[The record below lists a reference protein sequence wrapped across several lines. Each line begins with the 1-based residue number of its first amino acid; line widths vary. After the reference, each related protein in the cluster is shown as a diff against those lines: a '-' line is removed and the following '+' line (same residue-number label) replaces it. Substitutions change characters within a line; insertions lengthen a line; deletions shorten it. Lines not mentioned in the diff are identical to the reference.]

1 MHVLALALGLAM
13 KGPKP
18 DVAPDATPIRVE
30 IITEVRSKAVRTDLS
45 VRLLDPAM
53 PQPIPPVVLPALPEE
68 PPVSAITVAPSPPA
82 ETQVVEQRVPASEG
96 PITVT
101 DPDYLQMPQPVYPAA
116 AKRARAQGLVHVRA
130 LVDEEGRPAEV
141 SIAQSSGFELLD
153 GAACSA
159 VRRARFK
166 PYRRD
171 NVARSMVVIVPIEFS
186 IRSRS

>member
-1 MHVLALALGLAM
+1 
-13 KGPKP
+13 
-18 DVAPDATPIRVE
+18 
-30 IITEVRSKAVRTDLS
+30 
-45 VRLLDPAM
+45 
-53 PQPIPPVVLPALPEE
+53 
-68 PPVSAITVAPSPPA
+68 
-82 ETQVVEQRVPASEG
+82 VEQRAPGNDV
-96 PITVT
+96 PITVS
-101 DPDYLQMPQPVYPAA
+101 DPDYLQVPQPVYPAA

-159 VRRARFK
+159 VRGARFK